1 MSSEASMQRPQ
12 ATVQTG
18 EGRKRF
24 PCKLMQILNDDDYPD
39 IVAWLP
45 HGRGFTI
52 ADKKRFAEEVLPRY
66 FKKSK
71 FPSFN
76 RKLNRWKFTIQMEG
90 RKKASY
96 YHPFFLRDNQELCLQ
111 MFPMPQNAEAESEHE
126 RQLTSVGMTES
137 MILTSSSLPCG
148 TNPAFSQMMNRSSV
162 MQESSSSTSERVRRR
177 SETMPSITSML
188 QDDSDLDV
196 YDQEELSLLHLRQ
209 RLRRSLAGNNQSNQV
224 ALYASMSIEELE
236 IQRLSLESDQIEMSI
251 SLKDVRKRL
260 GLENGGVTSHEFIT
274 PPLPPLRT
282 HGMMANLKNPSSN
295 SSPNSSQHSTPTKGK
310 QERRPSFGGA
320 RAA

>member
-1 MSSEASMQRPQ
+1 MQRPQ
-12 ATVQTG
+12 ATSQTA
-18 EGRKRF
+18 EGSKRF
-24 PCKLMQILNDDDYPD
+24 PCKLMQILNDDAYPD

-76 RKLNRWKFTIQMEG
+76 RKLNRWKFTIQMDG

-111 MFPMPQNAEAESEHE
+111 MFPMPQNTEAESEHE
-126 RQLTSVGMTES
+126 RPLTSAGMTEAVMS
-137 MILTSSSLPCG
+137 TSSSLPCG
-148 TNPAFSQMMNRSSV
+148 TNPAFRQTMNRSSV
-162 MQESSSSTSERVRRR
+162 MQESLFSTSERVRRR
-177 SETMPSITSML
+177 SETMSSINSML
-188 QDDSDLDV
+188 QGDKDLDV

-224 ALYASMSIEELE
+224 ALYASMSIEQLE
-236 IQRLSLESDQIEMSI
+236 IQRLSLESDQLEISI
-251 SLKDVRKRL
+251 SLKDIRKRL
-260 GLENGGVTSHEFIT
+260 GLDNSGVTSQEFIT
-274 PPLPPLRT
+274 PPLPPLHT
-282 HGMMANLKNPSSN
+282 HGMMTNLKNPSSN

-310 QERRPSFGGA
+310 QERRPSLGGA